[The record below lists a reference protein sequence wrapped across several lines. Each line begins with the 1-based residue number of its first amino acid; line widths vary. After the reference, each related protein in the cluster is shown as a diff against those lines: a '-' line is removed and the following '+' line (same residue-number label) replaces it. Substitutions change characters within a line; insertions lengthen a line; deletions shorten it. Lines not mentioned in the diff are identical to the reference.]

1 VLPFLGIDD
10 MGIGMGIMNQVKDGL
25 LMDGSHVYGP
35 GGVVQ
40 VGKNDVRPPEQIHN
54 CVLVGRED
62 VDAVVDV
69 VAVDLVMVRL
79 MQKDLDRVTPAR
91 HELVDA
97 VQHELSA
104 AKVLW
109 RVEVYGA

>member
-1 VLPFLGIDD
+1 
-10 MGIGMGIMNQVKDGL
+10 
-25 LMDGSHVYGP
+25 
-35 GGVVQ
+35 
-40 VGKNDVRPPEQIHN
+40 
-54 CVLVGRED
+54 
-62 VDAVVDV
+62 
-69 VAVDLVMVRL
+69 MVRL

-109 RVEVYGA
+109 RV